1 MFMIQNKEKCILLF
15 NQTLPIGKITNT
27 QDFTQK
33 REYSLLP
40 FVANDEYV

>member
-33 REYSLLP
+33 KGVFSTP
-40 FVANDEYV
+40 FRR